1 MQSNRHSIDRLI
13 IYATFFSIQILFLQV
28 RSSGSPLSPFLYAAT
43 AGASGSGVHGDPMS
57 SPPPAHM
64 GTYLDKSSIG
74 NFQTT
79 NTLCQSIIYRS
90 ILIFTLYISSII

>member
-1 MQSNRHSIDRLI
+1 M
-13 IYATFFSIQILFLQV
+13 
-28 RSSGSPLSPFLYAAT
+28 SPFLYAAT

-74 NFQTT
+74 IINK
-79 NTLCQSIIYRS
+79 TLR
-90 ILIFTLYISSII
+90 LF